1 MEQEQHKMSESM
13 KKFFDRLFELKEFI
27 KKKHAETKIGVLKEV
42 YDKLD
47 AAIKSKEEKN
57 K

>member
-1 MEQEQHKMSESM
+1 M
-13 KKFFDRLFELKEFI
+13 KKFFDRLFELKDFI